1 MVPSNLYLYLLQFF
15 SHFGYFTHG
24 SRALVLFSLTVRDSE
39 IVGVLLTAYCSVP
52 EGIEYLSGA
61 VVTRYQ
67 VTSRA
72 ICKRA
77 APICMQGYEFSQY
90 L

>member
-1 MVPSNLYLYLLQFF
+1 MAPSNLYLYLLQFF
-15 SHFGYFTHG
+15 SHFGYFSRG

-39 IVGVLLTAYCSVP
+39 IVGVLLTGCHVP
-52 EGIEYLSGA
+52 ESIEYLSGA

-72 ICKRA
+72 ICKKA
-77 APICMQGYEFSQY
+77 APFGMQGNEFSQY